1 MEIAKRKV
9 SNIKVDGFKIEK
21 YIKTKKQINS
31 IKFCNK
37 EKIKRYIE
45 KGRKMNESERKIIK
59 INKRKCTVLKE
70 KEKLLNCRKKARHI
84 NIKKSRVG
92 RKIYRWKRYE
102 QR

>member
-1 MEIAKRKV
+1 MQKTLKEIQK
-9 SNIKVDGFKIEK
+9 
-21 YIKTKKQINS
+21 
-31 IKFCNK
+31 
-37 EKIKRYIE
+37 

-84 NIKKSRVG
+84 KIKQSRVG
-92 RKIYRWKRYE
+92 RKIYRQKRYK